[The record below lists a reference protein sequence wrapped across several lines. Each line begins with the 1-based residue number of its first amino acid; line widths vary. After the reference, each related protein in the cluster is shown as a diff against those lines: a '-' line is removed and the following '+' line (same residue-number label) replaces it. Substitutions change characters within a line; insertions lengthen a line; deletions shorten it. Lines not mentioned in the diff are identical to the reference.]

1 MPKKSR
7 QMPPVHPGEV
17 LKEDLM
23 KPLSLSVNALATE
36 LKIPISRLQDIV
48 NGKRSLS
55 ADTALRLARYF
66 GSTPEFWI
74 NLQSAY
80 DLSVTIDA
88 SASRIAREVRPR
100 RAA

>member
-1 MPKKSR
+1 MAKKSR

-23 KPLSLSVNALATE
+23 KPLRLSVNALANE
-36 LKIPISRLQDIV
+36 LKIPVSRLQDIV
-48 NGKRSLS
+48 NGKRTLS

-80 DLSVTIDA
+80 DLSITMDA

-100 RAA
+100 QAA

>member
-36 LKIPISRLQDIV
+36 LKIRDLEIAGYRKWQAQLVCGYSIA
-48 NGKRSLS
+48 LS
-55 ADTALRLARYF
+55 TLLWQH
-66 GSTPEFWI
+66 S
-74 NLQSAY
+74 
-80 DLSVTIDA
+80 
-88 SASRIAREVRPR
+88 
-100 RAA
+100 